1 MPGAL
6 TSANTRLVAI
16 RSLTVTEYLIANA
29 RERYIAA
36 AIPSSSFFE
45 RGVGLVEGLKPGDPQ
60 RVGRYRLLKRLGTGA
75 MGQVYLGQSPSGRL
89 VAVKI
94 IRTELADNT
103 SFRLRFSQEVK
114 AARRVSGI
122 FTAPVVDAN
131 PDAPQPWMVTAFV
144 SGPSLSEAVA
154 TRGPMPVSTVLML
167 AAGLAEGL
175 GAVHAAGVVHRDLK
189 PSNVLLARDG
199 PRIID
204 FGISRSAGSMGP
216 TQAGGIIG
224 SPGFMSPEQAMGEP
238 VGPPADIFS
247 LGSVLAY
254 AATGEPPF
262 GEGPPSALLYRAVH
276 GEPAIRDLP
285 PELRPL
291 VARCLL
297 PDPAA
302 RPTTD
307 ELLGEL
313 GEATPT
319 QGWLDWLDSGEAPA
333 WEGLNT
339 VPSAAWGHVGAMI
352 DLAADQMPAAAD
364 YDVLPS
370 VGAPADPAWVPAHAG
385 EEPDYAAAGTGW
397 QESPHAHTTAA
408 DAPLA
413 PSPASSLSWVFPEP
427 GGAPSRAA
435 VQRFRRDR
443 TRRRASVAAVGALGV
458 VIVGALAIWLVPRLD
473 PDPPAA
479 GATAPPASHST
490 GAGRSAQP
498 TSPPQEDTVG
508 TSATSGLTPTEIQ
521 ALPAVEAAEVRIVQ
535 AYFAAI
541 NSRHLKVAWQLGGD
555 NLYPTTSA
563 GIAAYADVK
572 HLDVTIL
579 GVSGAVV
586 VARIR
591 TIYLT
596 GAVSV
601 HRQDFT
607 VMNGLI
613 VASEPVS

>member
-1 MPGAL
+1 M
-6 TSANTRLVAI
+6 
-16 RSLTVTEYLIANA
+16 
-29 RERYIAA
+29 
-36 AIPSSSFFE
+36 
-45 RGVGLVEGLKPGDPQ
+45 EGLRPGDPQ
-60 RVGRYRLLKRLGTGA
+60 RVGRYRLLRRLGTGA

-103 SFRLRFSQEVK
+103 NFRQRFGQEVR

-144 SGPSLSEAVA
+144 SGPSLAEAVA
-154 TRGPMPVSTVLML
+154 TRGPMPVGTVLML

-189 PSNVLLARDG
+189 PSNVLLASDG

-204 FGISRSAGSMGP
+204 FGISRSAGSAGP
-216 TQAGGIIG
+216 TQVGGIIG

-254 AATGEPPF
+254 AATGAAPF

-297 PDPAA
+297 PDPGA

-319 QGWLDWLDSGEAPA
+319 QGWLDWLGTSEAPS
-333 WEGLNT
+333 WQGLNT
-339 VPSAAWGHVGAMI
+339 VPSGAWGHVGAMA
-352 DLAADQMPAAAD
+352 DLRADQVPAVPPAAD

-370 VGAPADPAWVPAHAG
+370 GPADADPAAMPAHVDEVPDFAASG
-385 EEPDYAAAGTGW
+385 TSREEIPRGYTVAD
-397 QESPHAHTTAA
+397 

-427 GGAPSRAA
+427 GTGPSRAVA
-435 VQRFRRDR
+435 PRFGRDR
-443 TRRRASVAAVGALGV
+443 TRRRAGVAAAGVLGI
-458 VIVGALAIWLVPRLD
+458 VIVGALAVWLVPRLD
-473 PDPPAA
+473 PDPPAS
-479 GATAPPASHST
+479 GPAAAHST
-490 GAGRSAQP
+490 SPGQSAQP
-498 TSPPQEDTVG
+498 TAPSK
-508 TSATSGLTPTEIQ
+508 TPGPTPNAAQ
-521 ALPAVEAAEVRIVQ
+521 VAEARVVLD
-535 AYFAAI
+535 YFAAI
-541 NSRHLKVAWQLGGD
+541 NTGHLKIAWQLGGD
-555 NLYPTTSA
+555 NLYPSTSA
-563 GIAAYADVK
+563 GIAAYAGVS
-572 HLDVTIL
+572 HLDVSIR
-579 GVSGAVV
+579 GVRGDVV
-586 VARIR
+586 LVRIR
-591 TIYLT
+591 TIYKT
-596 GAVSV
+596 GVQLV
-601 HRQDFT
+601 NWQEFT
-607 VMNGLI
+607 VTDGVI
-613 VASEPVS
+613 VASQPAS

>member
-1 MPGAL
+1 M
-6 TSANTRLVAI
+6 
-16 RSLTVTEYLIANA
+16 
-29 RERYIAA
+29 
-36 AIPSSSFFE
+36 
-45 RGVGLVEGLKPGDPQ
+45 EGLRPGDPQ
-60 RVGRYRLLKRLGTGA
+60 RVGRYRLLRRLGSGA

-94 IRTELADNT
+94 IRAELADNA
-103 SFRLRFSQEVK
+103 SFRQRFSQEVK

-131 PDAPQPWMVTAFV
+131 PDAQQPWMVTAFV
-144 SGPSLSEAVA
+144 SGPSLAEAVA

-189 PSNVLLARDG
+189 PSNVLLASDG

-204 FGISRSAGSMGP
+204 FGISRSAGSAGP
-216 TQAGGIIG
+216 TQARGIIG

-247 LGSVLAY
+247 LGSVLAF
-254 AATGEPPF
+254 AATGEAPF
-262 GEGPPSALLYRAVH
+262 GDGPPSALLYRAVH
-276 GEPAIRDLP
+276 GEPAIKDLP

-297 PDPAA
+297 PDPGA

-307 ELLGEL
+307 DLLGEL

-319 QGWLDWLDSGEAPA
+319 QGWLDWLGTGEAPA
-333 WEGLNT
+333 WQGLST
-339 VPSAAWGHVGAMI
+339 VPSGAWGHVGAMI
-352 DLAADQMPAAAD
+352 DLPADHLAPDPD

-370 VGAPADPAWVPAHAG
+370 VPRDVDPASVPSDVDVVPG
-385 EEPDYAAAGTGW
+385 SAASGSGW
-397 QESPHAHTTAA
+397 QESPRAGTTAA
-408 DAPLA
+408 DPPLA

-443 TRRRASVAAVGALGV
+443 TRRRAGVAAVSALAV
-458 VIVGALAIWLVPRLD
+458 VVVAALAIWVTPRLD

-479 GATAPPASHST
+479 GATAPPASQSA

-498 TSPPQEDTVG
+498 TGPPQEDTASP
-508 TSATSGLTPTEIQ
+508 SATPGLSGLPPYEL
-521 ALPAVEAAEVRIVQ
+521 AEANVVL
-535 AYFAAI
+535 AYFTAI
-541 NSRHLKVAWQLGGD
+541 NTGHLKTAWELGGD
-555 NLYPTTSA
+555 NLYPSTSA
-563 GIAAYADVK
+563 GIAAYADVS

-579 GVSGAVV
+579 SVSGAIV

-591 TIYLT
+591 TTYNT
-596 GAVSV
+596 RTVSV
-601 HRQDFT
+601 HRQEFL
-607 VMNGLI
+607 VRNGVILE
-613 VASEPVS
+613 SRPVT

>member
-1 MPGAL
+1 M
-6 TSANTRLVAI
+6 
-16 RSLTVTEYLIANA
+16 
-29 RERYIAA
+29 
-36 AIPSSSFFE
+36 
-45 RGVGLVEGLKPGDPQ
+45 EGLRPGDPQ
-60 RVGRYRLLKRLGTGA
+60 RVGRYRLLRRLGTGA

-94 IRTELADNT
+94 IRTELADNA
-103 SFRLRFSQEVK
+103 SFRQRFSQEVK

-144 SGPSLSEAVA
+144 SGPSLAEAVG

-189 PSNVLLARDG
+189 PSNVVLASDG

-238 VGPPADIFS
+238 VGPPSDIFS

-262 GEGPPSALLYRAVH
+262 GDGPPSALLYRAVH
-276 GEPAIRDLP
+276 GEPDIRSLP

-307 ELLGEL
+307 ELLREL

-319 QGWLDWLDSGEAPA
+319 KGWLDWLGTSEAPA
-333 WEGLNT
+333 WQGLHT
-339 VPSAAWGHVGAMI
+339 VPSEVWGRVGPMA
-352 DLAADQMPAAAD
+352 DLRADQTPGAHARPDYEVVPGVHAAPD
-364 YDVLPS
+364 YDVMPS
-370 VGAPADPAWVPAHAG
+370 APADVNQAPEPAHGAVPDSAASVIGG
-385 EEPDYAAAGTGW
+385 EGT
-397 QESPHAHTTAA
+397 PRPYTTVD

-413 PSPASSLSWVFPEP
+413 PSPARSLSWVFPDP
-427 GGAPSRAA
+427 GTGPSLAA
-435 VQRFRRDR
+435 GQQFRRDR
-443 TRRRASVAAVGALGV
+443 TRRRAGVAAVGGLGV
-458 VIVGALAIWLVPRLD
+458 VIVTALAIWLVPRLD
-473 PDPPAA
+473 PNLPAA
-479 GATAPPASHST
+479 STATHS
-490 GAGRSAQP
+490 RSAGQSARP
-498 TSPPQEDTVG
+498 TSPPSDG
-508 TSATSGLTPTEIQ
+508 ASATPGTTPSGPALTPAQI
-521 ALPAVEAAEVRIVQ
+521 AEAKVVLE
-535 AYFAAI
+535 YFAAI
-541 NSRHLKVAWQLGGD
+541 DARNLANAWSLGGD
-555 NLYPTTSA
+555 NLYPSTNALITFYANVSHVAA
-563 GIAAYADVK
+563 GIIGVRGDMVLARLRTTDLNGGV
-572 HLDVTIL
+572 VTNIQ
-579 GVSGAVV
+579 GFIVENGA
-586 VARIR
+586 
-591 TIYLT
+591 
-596 GAVSV
+596 
-601 HRQDFT
+601 
-607 VMNGLI
+607 I
-613 VASEPVS
+613 VASRSAP

>member
-1 MPGAL
+1 M
-6 TSANTRLVAI
+6 
-16 RSLTVTEYLIANA
+16 
-29 RERYIAA
+29 
-36 AIPSSSFFE
+36 
-45 RGVGLVEGLKPGDPQ
+45 EGLRPGDPQ
-60 RVGRYRLLKRLGTGA
+60 RVGRYRLLRRLGTGA

-103 SFRLRFSQEVK
+103 SFRHRFGQEVR

-144 SGPSLSEAVA
+144 SGPSLTEAVA
-154 TRGPMPVSTVLML
+154 TRGPMSVSTVLML

-189 PSNVLLARDG
+189 PSNVLLASDG

-204 FGISRSAGSMGP
+204 FGISRSAESVGP

-262 GEGPPSALLYRAVH
+262 GDGPPSALLYRAVH
-276 GEPAIRDLP
+276 GEPNIRNLP

-297 PDPAA
+297 ADPAA

-307 ELLGEL
+307 ELLREL

-319 QGWLDWLDSGEAPA
+319 QGWLDWLGTSEAPA
-333 WEGLNT
+333 WQGLNT
-339 VPSAAWGHVGAMI
+339 VPSAVWDHVGPMA
-352 DLAADQMPAAAD
+352 DLRHDQVPEASAAPD
-364 YDVLPS
+364 YDVVPS
-370 VGAPADPAWVPAHAG
+370 APADVDPAAVPAAVGEVPDFAASGAG
-385 EEPDYAAAGTGW
+385 RE
-397 QESPHAHTTAA
+397 ESPRASAA
-408 DAPLA
+408 DDAPLA

-427 GGAPSRAA
+427 GTGPSRAA
-435 VQRFRRDR
+435 VPRFSR
-443 TRRRASVAAVGALGV
+443 TRRRAGVAAAGVLGV

-473 PDPPAA
+473 PDPPSGRSA
-479 GATAPPASHST
+479 APPAAQSS
-490 GAGRSAQP
+490 GAGQSAQP
-498 TSPPQEDTVG
+498 TSPPPQEDAAG
-508 TSATSGLTPTEIQ
+508 ALTPAEL
-521 ALPAVEAAEVRIVQ
+521 AEAKVVLE
-535 AYFAAI
+535 YYHAI
-541 NSRHLKVAWQLGGD
+541 NTGQLKIAWQLGGD
-555 NLYPTTSA
+555 NLYPSTSA
-563 GIAAYADVK
+563 GLHALAGVRHFY
-572 HLDVTIL
+572 VTIS
-579 GVSGAVV
+579 GVSGDLVF
-586 VARIR
+586 ARIR
-591 TIYLT
+591 TIYDTGVALT
-596 GAVSV
+596 D
-601 HRQDFT
+601 RQVFT
-607 VMNGLI
+607 VTNGVI
-613 VASEPVS
+613 VASESVP

>member
-1 MPGAL
+1 M
-6 TSANTRLVAI
+6 
-16 RSLTVTEYLIANA
+16 
-29 RERYIAA
+29 
-36 AIPSSSFFE
+36 
-45 RGVGLVEGLKPGDPQ
+45 EGLRPGDPQ
-60 RVGRYRLLKRLGTGA
+60 RVGRYRLLRRLGTGA

-103 SFRLRFSQEVK
+103 SFRRRFSQEVR

-144 SGPSLSEAVA
+144 SGPSLAEAVA

-189 PSNVLLARDG
+189 PSNVLLASDG

-254 AATGEPPF
+254 AATGAPPF
-262 GEGPPSALLYRAVH
+262 GDGPPSALLYRVVH
-276 GEPAIRDLP
+276 GEPDIRNLP
-285 PELRPL
+285 LELRPL

-307 ELLGEL
+307 ELLREL

-319 QGWLDWLDSGEAPA
+319 QGWLDWLGTSEAPA
-333 WEGLNT
+333 WQGLST
-339 VPSAAWGHVGAMI
+339 VPSGVWGRVGPIADMR
-352 DLAADQMPAAAD
+352 ADQTPEVPSARD

-370 VGAPADPAWVPAHAG
+370 VPADVGPAAVAAPVSEVP
-385 EEPDYAAAGTGW
+385 DFAASGTGPG
-397 QESPHAHTTAA
+397 ESPRAYATAD
-408 DAPLA
+408 DAALA

-427 GGAPSRAA
+427 GTGPSRAA
-435 VQRFRRDR
+435 AARIGRDR
-443 TRRRASVAAVGALGV
+443 TRRRAGLAAVGVLGL
-458 VIVGALAIWLVPRLD
+458 VIVGALAVWLLPRLD
-473 PDPPAA
+473 PKLPAA
-479 GATAPPASHST
+479 SAATHAPS
-490 GAGRSAQP
+490 AGRTAQP
-498 TSPPQEDTVG
+498 TSTPREDPST
-508 TSATSGLTPTEIQ
+508 TPSLTAAQI
-521 ALPAVEAAEVRIVQ
+521 AEASVVLN
-535 AYFAAI
+535 YFAAI
-541 NSRHLKVAWQLGGD
+541 NSGDLKTAWELGGD
-555 NLYPTTSA
+555 NIYPSTSA
-563 GIAAYADVK
+563 GLKAYAGVS
-572 HLDVTIL
+572 HLYVTIL
-579 GVSGAVV
+579 GVQGNFVL
-586 VARIR
+586 ARIR
-591 TIYLT
+591 TIYHTRPPRVQREL
-596 GAVSV
+596 
-601 HRQDFT
+601 FT
-607 VMNGLI
+607 VEGGVI
-613 VASEPVS
+613 EASAQFTGVS

>member
-1 MPGAL
+1 M
-6 TSANTRLVAI
+6 
-16 RSLTVTEYLIANA
+16 
-29 RERYIAA
+29 
-36 AIPSSSFFE
+36 
-45 RGVGLVEGLKPGDPQ
+45 EGLEPGDPQ

-103 SFRLRFSQEVK
+103 SFRQRFSQEVR

-144 SGPSLSEAVA
+144 SGPSLAEAVA

-189 PSNVLLARDG
+189 PSNVLLASDG

-204 FGISRSAGSMGP
+204 FGISRSAGSAGP

-247 LGSVLAY
+247 LGSVLAF

-262 GEGPPSALLYRAVH
+262 GDGPPSALLYRAVH
-276 GEPAIRDLP
+276 GEPAIRSLS

-297 PDPAA
+297 ADPAA

-319 QGWLDWLDSGEAPA
+319 QGWLDWLGASEAPS
-333 WEGLNT
+333 WQGLNT
-339 VPSAAWGHVGAMI
+339 VPSGAWGHVGAMA
-352 DLAADQMPAAAD
+352 DLRADQMPAVPAAPD

-370 VGAPADPAWVPAHAG
+370 VPADVDPAAVPAQVG
-385 EEPDYAAAGTGW
+385 EVPDFAPSGTGSE
-397 QESPHAHTTAA
+397 ESPRAYATAD

-427 GGAPSRAA
+427 GTGPSRAT
-435 VQRFRRDR
+435 VPRFHRDR
-443 TRRRASVAAVGALGV
+443 ARRRAGVAAVGVLAV

-473 PDPPAA
+473 PDPSAA
-479 GATAPPASHST
+479 GPATAHST
-490 GAGRSAQP
+490 SAGRSAQP
-498 TSPPQEDTVG
+498 TAPPREDSKG
-508 TSATSGLTPTEIQ
+508 ASKTPGPTAGGQ
-521 ALPAVEAAEVRIVQ
+521 AVTPAQVAEARVVLD
-535 AYFAAI
+535 YFAAI
-541 NSRHLKVAWQLGGD
+541 NAGHLKIAWQLGGD
-555 NLYPTTSA
+555 NLYPSTSA
-563 GIAAYADVK
+563 VIAAYAGVS

-579 GVSGAVV
+579 GVRGDFVL
-586 VARIR
+586 ARIR
-591 TIYLT
+591 TIYRT
-596 GAVSV
+596 GVV
-601 HRQDFT
+601 LVGRQEFT
-607 VMNGLI
+607 VTDGVI
-613 VASEPVS
+613 VASQPAP

>member
-1 MPGAL
+1 M
-6 TSANTRLVAI
+6 
-16 RSLTVTEYLIANA
+16 
-29 RERYIAA
+29 
-36 AIPSSSFFE
+36 
-45 RGVGLVEGLKPGDPQ
+45 EGLRPGDPQ
-60 RVGRYRLLKRLGTGA
+60 RVGRYRLLRRLGTGA

-94 IRTELADNT
+94 IRTELADNA
-103 SFRLRFSQEVK
+103 SFRQRFGQEVR

-144 SGPSLSEAVA
+144 SGPSLAEAVA
-154 TRGPMPVSTVLML
+154 TRGAMSVSTVLML

-189 PSNVLLARDG
+189 PSNVLLASDG

-204 FGISRSAGSMGP
+204 FGISRSAESVGP

-262 GEGPPSALLYRAVH
+262 GDGPPSALLYRAVH
-276 GEPAIRDLP
+276 GEPNIRSLP

-297 PDPAA
+297 ADPAA

-307 ELLGEL
+307 ELLREL

-319 QGWLDWLDSGEAPA
+319 QGWLDWLGTSDAPA
-333 WEGLNT
+333 WQGLNT
-339 VPSAAWGHVGAMI
+339 VPSAAWGHVGPMA
-352 DLAADQMPAAAD
+352 DLKADQIPEVSSAPDYDAVPSAQADVDPAA
-364 YDVLPS
+364 
-370 VGAPADPAWVPAHAG
+370 VPAAVG
-385 EEPDYAAAGTGW
+385 EVPDFAASGTGRE
-397 QESPHAHTTAA
+397 ESQRAYATAD

-427 GGAPSRAA
+427 GTGPSHVA
-435 VQRFRRDR
+435 VPWFRRDR
-443 TRRRASVAAVGALGV
+443 TRRRAGVAAVSALGV
-458 VIVGALAIWLVPRLD
+458 VIVGGLAIWLVPRLD
-473 PDPPAA
+473 PDPPSAA
-479 GATAPPASHST
+479 PAAAQSSV
-490 GAGRSAQP
+490 AGQSAQP
-498 TSPPQEDTVG
+498 TSPP
-508 TSATSGLTPTEIQ
+508 SATPGPTASGPALTP
-521 ALPAVEAAEVRIVQ
+521 AEVAEARVVLE
-535 AYFAAI
+535 YFTAI
-541 NSRHLKVAWQLGGD
+541 NTGHLKKAWQLGGD
-555 NLYPTTSA
+555 NLYSSTSA
-563 GIAAYADVK
+563 GMAAYAGVT

-579 GVSGAVV
+579 GVQGDLVL
-586 VARIR
+586 ARIR
-591 TIYLT
+591 TTYNT
-596 GAVSV
+596 GVSLV
-601 HRQDFT
+601 QRREFT
-607 VMNGLI
+607 VSNGVI
-613 VASEPVS
+613 VASEPFPDVS